1 MGEIAIESVE
11 EHVLMLE
18 DKLCELIETDPASDR
33 IAPLQE
39 LIEYVEGEV
48 KHIYV
53 KTLDLFGLLV
63 DALDYKEW

>member
-1 MGEIAIESVE
+1 
-11 EHVLMLE
+11 MLE